1 MQPDTPHYVTSF
13 ISCHTVLFLI
23 LQVSVRKVA
32 SNGPTVLPP
41 VDRGNG
47 CGTLVE

>member
-1 MQPDTPHYVTSF
+1 MQPDTPHYITSL

-23 LQVSVRKVA
+23 PQVSLRTVA
-32 SNGPTVLPP
+32 SNGPTVLPL
-41 VDRGNG
+41 VDRGNE